1 MNQKFKKNDICKC
14 KFKFDGR
21 KCNSNGK
28 WNNDKCRCKCKKH
41 HLCKKDYIRNPA
53 TCSCKNGKYLA
64 SITDNSVIIFDE
76 IIDANVET
84 KSHIKEAKT
93 IPKNICKTKCF
104 NIFIDFLL
112 IAIALLI
119 AFSIY
124 FCQIKYER
132 KQKHLLPHYITDE
145 KLINVL

>member
-1 MNQKFKKNDICKC
+1 MWKLSRTSKKQKLSK
-14 KFKFDGR
+14 
-21 KCNSNGK
+21 
-28 WNNDKCRCKCKKH
+28 
-41 HLCKKDYIRNPA
+41 
-53 TCSCKNGKYLA
+53 
-64 SITDNSVIIFDE
+64 
-76 IIDANVET
+76 T
-84 KSHIKEAKT
+84 KT
-93 IPKNICKTKCF
+93 ICKTKCF

-124 FCQIKYER
+124 FCQIKYEQ

>member
-1 MNQKFKKNDICKC
+1 MKQKLKKKDICKC

-21 KCNSNGK
+21 KCNSNGM

-53 TCSCKNGKYLA
+53 TGSCKNGKYLA
-64 SITDNSVIIFDE
+64 SITDNSVIMFDE

-93 IPKNICKTKCF
+93 IKNK
-104 NIFIDFLL
+104 NYL
-112 IAIALLI
+112 
-119 AFSIY
+119 
-124 FCQIKYER
+124 
-132 KQKHLLPHYITDE
+132 
-145 KLINVL
+145 